1 MSMRIGT
8 TKLSSKSQVVI
19 PAEVK
24 RAAGFSEGET
34 LLAVAVGDSV
44 LLKRV
49 SSESFAETVRPIWRH
64 VRKLGLTQE
73 YVDTLI
79 EEARSKSRS

>member
-1 MSMRIGT
+1 MQVGT

-19 PAEVK
+19 PAEVR
-24 RAAGFSEGET
+24 RAAGFTEGET

-49 SSESFAETVRPIWRH
+49 QSESFAATVRPIWRQM
-64 VRKLGLTQE
+64 RKLGLTQE
-73 YVDTLI
+73 DVENLVQ
-79 EEARSKSRS
+79 EARSKSRS